1 MKLNKETLRKVLAVF
16 FGILIIFAAI
26 AISKKIA
33 ASKKP
38 VATVAQKV
46 VKSVY
51 VDTVQNA
58 TIPITINV
66 NGNLQAVRKVEL
78 YAEVQG
84 VFKQTGKLFKPG
96 ENYTSGSLL
105 VDIDAAEFKAG
116 LLAQKSNLYNLI
128 AAAIPD
134 LNLDYPDEAG
144 KWKDY
149 LLKFDLSK
157 SLAPLPEFSNDKERF
172 FITGQ
177 NIVSTYFNVKNL
189 EERLAKHQIRAPF
202 SGVLTEALITPGAL
216 VRSGQKLGEFIDPS
230 LYELE
235 VAVPK
240 SYINKLRVGEKV
252 VLNNIEKTKTWTGR
266 VERINAVVNQ
276 ATQSV
281 NVYIQVSGADLNE
294 GMYLDAMLGVS
305 SEENAFE
312 VPRKLLIDNKKLYVV
327 SNDTL
332 LSLIDVNP
340 VFFTKETAIIKGLK
354 NGELIIDN
362 IIPGAYQGM
371 LVKIES
377 KQN

>member
-58 TIPITINV
+58 TIPVTINV

-327 SNDTL
+327 SNDTI

-340 VFFTKETAIIKGLK
+340 VFFTKETAIIKGMK
-354 NGELIIDN
+354 NGELIVNN

-377 KQN
+377 K

>member
-1 MKLNKETLRKVLAVF
+1 MNLNKETLRKVLAVF

-58 TIPITINV
+58 TIPVTINV

-294 GMYLDAMLGVS
+294 GMYLDAILGVS

-327 SNDTL
+327 SNDTI

-340 VFFTKETAIIKGLK
+340 VFFTKETAIIKGMK
-354 NGELIIDN
+354 NGELIVNN

>member
-58 TIPITINV
+58 TIPVTINV
-66 NGNLQAVRKVEL
+66 NGNLQALRKVEL

-96 ENYTSGSLL
+96 ENYSSGSLL

-327 SNDTL
+327 SNDTI
-332 LSLIDVNP
+332 LSLIEVNP
-340 VFFTKETAIIKGLK
+340 VFFTKETAIIKGMK
-354 NGELIIDN
+354 NGELIVNN